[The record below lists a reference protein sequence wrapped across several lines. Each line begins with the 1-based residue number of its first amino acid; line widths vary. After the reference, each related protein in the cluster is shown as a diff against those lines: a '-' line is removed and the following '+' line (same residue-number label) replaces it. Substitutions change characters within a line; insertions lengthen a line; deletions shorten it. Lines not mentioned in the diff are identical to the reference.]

1 MGILNAVLTV
11 TVSGLRSYRRDQPLF
26 STFRNVDVVMNNEV
40 AKLTEQEIARKLEEH
55 ASDSNKL
62 NAAMSVVQGV
72 IAAAIN
78 PNSRLTVWDGVKAAT
93 AVIVYDVTD
102 CSTVSAAI
110 TTAARMGEGAEFE
123 VGGTK
128 VETSQ
133 IAAFA
138 AAVLHPWLV
147 NAVTGGRYSMEEV
160 YCVDNQ
166 LEAVELQPEDEDHQ
180 RRLEEAYAAL
190 GLEREMRELAEME
203 RDNAQSAN
211 QHPQTIV
218 IHVHTNDGG
227 N

>member
-1 MGILNAVLTV
+1 MGILNAMLTV

-26 STFRNVDVVMNNEV
+26 STFRNVDVVVNNDV
-40 AKLTEQEIARKLEEH
+40 AKLTEQEIDQQLEER
-55 ASDSNKL
+55 ASGSNKL

-93 AVIVYDVTD
+93 AVLVYDVTD
-102 CSTVSAAI
+102 RATVSAAI
-110 TTAARMGEGAEFE
+110 TAAAQVGEGAEFE

-147 NAVTGGRYSMEEV
+147 NAVTGGRYTMEEV
-160 YCVDNQ
+160 YCVDDQ
-166 LEAVELQPEDEDHQ
+166 QGPVEIEPEDEDYQ
-180 RRLEEAYAAL
+180 RLLAEAYEAL
-190 GLEREMRELAEME
+190 NVEREMRELAEME
-203 RDNAQSAN
+203 RNEMHSASA
-211 QHPQTIV
+211 HPQTIV
-218 IHVHTNDGG
+218 IHIHTNEGG
-227 N
+227 E